1 MVVDAQCRVHGIEKL
16 YVASSAVF
24 PSSSHANPTFLT
36 VALALRLAAH
46 LAQATRSS
54 SLEAAA

>member
-1 MVVDAQCRVHGIEKL
+1 
-16 YVASSAVF
+16 VF
-24 PSSSHANPTFLT
+24 PSSGQANPTFAA

-46 LAQATRSS
+46 LAEATRSS